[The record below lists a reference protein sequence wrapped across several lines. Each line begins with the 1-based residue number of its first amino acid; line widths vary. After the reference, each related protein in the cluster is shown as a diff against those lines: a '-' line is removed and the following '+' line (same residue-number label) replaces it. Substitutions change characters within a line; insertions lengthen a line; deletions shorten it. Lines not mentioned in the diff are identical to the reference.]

1 VEELLLVIAV
11 VIAVGGL
18 VMFGFSIN
26 GHGGGWRPRSDPDG
40 DRGPEK

>member
-1 VEELLLVIAV
+1 VEELLLVIVV

-18 VMFGFSIN
+18 VMFGFAIN
-26 GHGGGWRPRSDPDG
+26 GHGRGWFPRSDADG